1 MNSEWA
7 EPLGLDNP
15 KHLIAAVPVAN
26 AGAVMEP
33 CAGRKAVFRDGMRM
47 VMRTARAFGS
57 DGGAGREGL

>member
-15 KHLIAAVPVAN
+15 KHQLAAVPVAN

-33 CAGRKAVFRDGMRM
+33 CAGRKADLRDGMRM
-47 VMRTARAFGS
+47 RMRTAIAFGS
-57 DGGAGREGL
+57 DGGTGGEEL